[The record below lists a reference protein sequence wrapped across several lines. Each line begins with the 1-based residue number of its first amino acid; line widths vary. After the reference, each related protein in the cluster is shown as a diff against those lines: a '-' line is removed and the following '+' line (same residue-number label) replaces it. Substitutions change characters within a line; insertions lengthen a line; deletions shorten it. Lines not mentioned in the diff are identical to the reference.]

1 MSGRKLRSLGFG
13 LVASAGAGLLTLT
26 AMMNSAFAYGQ
37 IGDTASS
44 AAEIPVQLTA
54 YTDTISNAAADAA
67 SAAAPPYETLF
78 ASLPSLPPLPLGLN
92 IPGVEDVFI
101 NITGVL
107 PWDYAFGAAL
117 GNAGGLGIQAWDP
130 SNPLFTFV
138 AESVG
143 TTGQPWP
150 GVASLVG
157 IETLLGG
164 FTNTE
169 SYANTFDPTN
179 TTCIICDT
187 FTLLGPFNTPLFSWT
202 SDIPLGGSPQFEL
215 TTPLANFGPELGNAF
230 DYSPLAN
237 NFDPPAVLAGAAGAA
252 ASLVGELGSPMGSN
266 VGADLSALL
275 PNVGTEIGDVV
286 NFLGGPVGAVIDL
299 ELLLGGLAGN
309 PADLTLLAGNVGA
322 DLDASL
328 LSTLS
333 ADLGTLLP
341 TLLANLIP

>member
-237 NFDPPAVLAGAAGAA
+237 GLVGDPTTLMSAIASGP
-252 ASLVGELGSPMGSN
+252 ASLMTELTTLDPTIS
-266 VGADLSALL
+266 ADLSALL
-275 PNVGTEIGDVV
+275 GNLGANLAADV
-286 NFLGGPVGAVIDL
+286 P
-299 ELLLGGLAGN
+299 
-309 PADLTLLAGNVGA
+309 
-322 DLDASL
+322 
-328 LSTLS
+328 
-333 ADLGTLLP
+333 TLLP
-341 TLLANLIP
+341 TLLTGVIP

>member
-37 IGDTASS
+37 IGDTASP

-54 YTDTISNAAADAA
+54 HGSDTATSTATDVASAA

-78 ASLPSLPPLPLGLN
+78 ASLPSLPPLLLGLN

-107 PWDYAFGAAL
+107 PWDYAFGATL
-117 GNAGGLGIQAWDP
+117 GNSGGLGIQAWDP

-138 AESVG
+138 AESFG

-150 GVASLVG
+150 GVASLIG

-187 FTLLGPFNTPLFSWT
+187 FTLLGPLNTQLFSWT
-202 SDIPLGGSPQFEL
+202 SDIPLGGLPQFEL

-237 NFDPPAVLAGAAGAA
+237 GLVGDPTTLMSAIASGP
-252 ASLVGELGSPMGSN
+252 ASLMTELTTLDPTIS
-266 VGADLSALL
+266 ADLSALL
-275 PNVGTEIGDVV
+275 GNLGANLAADV
-286 NFLGGPVGAVIDL
+286 P
-299 ELLLGGLAGN
+299 
-309 PADLTLLAGNVGA
+309 
-322 DLDASL
+322 
-328 LSTLS
+328 
-333 ADLGTLLP
+333 TLLP
-341 TLLANLIP
+341 TLLTGVIP

>member
-1 MSGRKLRSLGFG
+1 MGA
-13 LVASAGAGLLTLT
+13 LVHT
-26 AMMNSAFAYGQ
+26 
-37 IGDTASS
+37 
-44 AAEIPVQLTA
+44 PVQLAAYGSDTA
-54 YTDTISNAAADAA
+54 TSAATDVTSAA

-78 ASLPSLPPLPLGLN
+78 ASLPSLPPLLLGLN

-101 NITGVL
+101 NNTGVL
-107 PWDYAFGAAL
+107 PWDYGFGATL
-117 GNAGGLGIQAWDP
+117 GNSGGLGIQAWDP

-138 AESVG
+138 AESFG

-150 GVASLVG
+150 GVASLIG

-187 FTLLGPFNTPLFSWT
+187 FTLLGPLNTPLFSWT
-202 SDIPLGGSPQFEL
+202 SDIPLGGLPQFEL
-215 TTPLANFGPELGNAF
+215 TTPLASFGPELGNAF

-237 NFDPPAVLAGAAGAA
+237 GLVGDPTTLMSAIASGAA

-286 NFLGGPVGAVIDL
+286 NFLGGPEGAVIDL
-299 ELLLGGLAGN
+299 GLLLGGLAGN

-322 DLDASL
+322 DLAASL

-341 TLLANLIP
+341 TLLPNLIP